1 MALNLKANVIFL
13 LKILMPNNIN
23 FVLNNPKKRAGF
35 ILNSIIS
42 FQRIVHQAAP
52 AASAS
57 YSMIA
62 SLLLF
67 IFIGIYIDNYFGL
80 KPFGTIIGLLFGL
93 IIGFYQLVKMT
104 FFMKK

>member
-1 MALNLKANVIFL
+1 MALSLKGNVIFL
-13 LKILMPNNIN
+13 LKILMLNNIN
-23 FVLNNPKKRAGF
+23 FVMNNPKKRSGF
-35 ILNSIIS
+35 ILNSITS
-42 FQRIVHQAAP
+42 FQKIVHQAAP

-57 YSMIA
+57 YGMIA

-93 IIGFYQLVKMT
+93 IVGFYQLVKMT

>member
-1 MALNLKANVIFL
+1 MKVNVIYL
-13 LKILMPNNIN
+13 LKILMPYNIN
-23 FVLNNPKKRAGF
+23 FVLSDPKKRAGF
-35 ILNSIIS
+35 ILNSITS
-42 FQRIVHQAAP
+42 FQKIVHQAAP

>member
-1 MALNLKANVIFL
+1 
-13 LKILMPNNIN
+13 MPDNIN
-23 FVLNNPKKRAGF
+23 FVMNNPKKRSGF
-35 ILNSIIS
+35 TLNSIKS
-42 FQRIVHQAAP
+42 FQKIVQQATP

-93 IIGFYQLVKMT
+93 IIGFYQLAKMT
-104 FFMKK
+104 FFVKNNIYI

>member
-1 MALNLKANVIFL
+1 MVLSLKGNVIFL

-23 FVLNNPKKRAGF
+23 FVMNNPKKRSGF
-35 ILNSIIS
+35 ILNSIMS
-42 FQRIVHQAAP
+42 FQKIVHQATP

>member
-1 MALNLKANVIFL
+1 MALNLKVNVIFL

-35 ILNSIIS
+35 IFNSIIS
-42 FQRIVHQAAP
+42 FQKIVHQAAP
-52 AASAS
+52 AESAS
-57 YSMIA
+57 YSMIT

-67 IFIGIYIDNYFGL
+67 TFIGIYIDNYFGL

-93 IIGFYQLVKMT
+93 IVGFYQLVKMT